1 MPTRSGETTFR
12 PVPVAP
18 ADSQAQQATTPGKV
32 AQVFPQVSSNQEKI
46 PQTGEGETAQTQGND
61 QLILRIPDTAI
72 IPEGATFHEGD
83 DDGKCR
89 LIRADGARCR
99 GARMRATGLCAGHSG
114 TGLASDPALAS
125 TLAAKG
131 RTERARRR
139 MVLGISARGAAQP
152 LALARMRAQ
161 MRAEDYA
168 QAVVDAPLDDAELG
182 SVARQ
187 QAAIRALELLYPQA
201 TLQASVELPADSDGV
216 ASMGWQDMQALAASL
231 VTNGDQ
237 EA

>member
-1 MPTRSGETTFR
+1 
-12 PVPVAP
+12 
-18 ADSQAQQATTPGKV
+18 
-32 AQVFPQVSSNQEKI
+32 
-46 PQTGEGETAQTQGND
+46 
-61 QLILRIPDTAI
+61 
-72 IPEGATFHEGD
+72 
-83 DDGKCR
+83 
-89 LIRADGARCR
+89 
-99 GARMRATGLCAGHSG
+99 
-114 TGLASDPALAS
+114 
-125 TLAAKG
+125 
-131 RTERARRR
+131 
-139 MVLGISARGAAQP
+139 
-152 LALARMRAQ
+152 